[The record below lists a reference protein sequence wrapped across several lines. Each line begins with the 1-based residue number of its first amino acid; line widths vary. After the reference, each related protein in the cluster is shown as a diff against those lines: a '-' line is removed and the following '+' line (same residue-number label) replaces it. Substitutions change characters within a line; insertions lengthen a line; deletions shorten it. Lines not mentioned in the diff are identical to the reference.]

1 MKSVKKVE
9 GRGSK
14 IEGSGGLFS
23 QFKGGFSSIVRRLPL
38 MPSAWADRGALRV
51 TASSRLLPKCL
62 VPHSLFPIT
71 DHRSPIPHI
80 PSTLA
85 SLSARLFSS
94 LRLSSSDPRLCP
106 SCAAFTL
113 VELLIV
119 ITIIVVLA
127 ALMAPMLTT
136 AIRGTALNRGADQ
149 VIGVFSASRQS
160 SIARAQTVEIRFYC
174 YTDPEN
180 PAEKS
185 ANSSNY
191 HALQA
196 FVIDDSGNA
205 SPLFKAQA
213 LPQTVVLAT
222 NSYSGTNASSLLTL
236 SNTNAPGQYAIP
248 RVGTNYTCSSFRIY
262 RSGLTSLIASGA
274 SSNWCV
280 TVANAVDLL
289 GSGATNL
296 PTNYTTVVID
306 PYNATI
312 RTYRPTL

>member
-1 MKSVKKVE
+1 MKTVEAVESRGSRVE
-9 GRGSK
+9 GTQ
-14 IEGSGGLFS
+14 GLFS
-23 QFKGGFSSIVRRLPL
+23 EIKAGLSSIASLAF
-38 MPSAWADRGALRV
+38 SALRRSTLDPLLSRAV
-51 TASSRLLPKCL
+51 SSLR
-62 VPHSLFPIT
+62 
-71 DHRSPIPHI
+71 
-80 PSTLA
+80 PSTLD
-85 SLSARLFSS
+85 SRRYPL
-94 LRLSSSDPRLCP
+94 
-106 SCAAFTL
+106 AAFTL